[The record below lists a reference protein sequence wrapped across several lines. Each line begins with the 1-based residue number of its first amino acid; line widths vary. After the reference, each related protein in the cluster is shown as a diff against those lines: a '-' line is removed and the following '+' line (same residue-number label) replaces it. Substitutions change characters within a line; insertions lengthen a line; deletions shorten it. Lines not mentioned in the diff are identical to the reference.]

1 MPNKWSVSGDI
12 HTQFVTQNVKM
23 TFSVQKMKISV
34 VARYFFIV
42 KHFTYI
48 P

>member
-12 HTQFVTQNVKM
+12 HTQFVTQNV
-23 TFSVQKMKISV
+23 QKMKISV
-34 VARYFFIV
+34 VAKYFFIV